1 MRMRKLVVLG
11 FLMTLVLAAPL
22 TQAGQPHPWASPVM
36 IHNAIQKPA
45 MVDSSL
51 WNTAMDEVV
60 ANMDTHSNVVAE
72 HILLQPA
79 MSKMI
84 PQDKRKKL
92 CTLVGSDAVP
102 VDQFLMGLAAWGHNA
117 IDQLL
122 KRDPSNWW
130 SSGGGAGP
138 CACEWVVD
146 KDCCMRASTCSWQG
160 GFCGCN

>member
-1 MRMRKLVVLG
+1 
-11 FLMTLVLAAPL
+11 
-22 TQAGQPHPWASPVM
+22 
-36 IHNAIQKPA
+36 
-45 MVDSSL
+45 
-51 WNTAMDEVV
+51 MDEVV

-92 CTLVGSDAVP
+92 CTLMGSGAVP

-130 SSGGGAGP
+130 NSGGGAGP

-146 KDCCMRASTCSWQG
+146 KDCCMRANTCSWQG
-160 GFCGCN
+160 GYCGCN